1 VQENALD
8 GLGVVL
14 GNSNAGAGWQL
25 ESLGP
30 HAGKYP
36 LAGVDGLG
44 QRRSFDPGKQF
55 GGQRGSDEPN
65 KKH

>member
-1 VQENALD
+1 VQENAAV
-8 GLGVVL
+8 GLGVVP
-14 GNSNAGAGWQL
+14 GNSKAGSGWQL

-55 GGQRGSDEPN
+55 GGQRGSEDPIM
-65 KKH
+65 KG